1 MLDMKYDQPFGEYRS
16 AEGLNKSGID
26 RLLLCPAEFR
36 AMLDQEPAEP
46 TPAMKFGTMFHTR
59 ALQPALYARTYH
71 VMEHDPRTKDGK
83 AEKAEAEAR
92 GETVISLADFDK
104 ASRML
109 QNMHAH
115 PKVEALLGRL
125 RGDAE
130 VSVYWEQDVDGE
142 SIQCKGRIDRLAILP
157 SGEVVAVDLKTTSGN
172 LTPDAI
178 SRHVAQFAY
187 HRQSAWY
194 VHGLAAQGLAV
205 NAFVFVF
212 VQTTAPYLC
221 TAVTLDAEA
230 EALGM
235 RECEM
240 AARIYKQCRD
250 SGEWPSYSADIEE
263 VGLPLW
269 YDRISPA
276 ASAMPTRFD

>member
-1 MLDMKYDQPFGEYRS
+1 MLTTIYDESFEAYRH

-26 RLLLCPAEFR
+26 KLLLCPAEYKA
-36 AMLDQEPAEP
+36 AMEQPAEP
-46 TPAMKFGTMFHTR
+46 TPAMRFGSMFHARVLT
-59 ALQPALYARTYH
+59 PNLYVNAYH
-71 VMEHDPRTKDGK
+71 VMENDSRTKAGK
-83 AEKAEAEAR
+83 DEKARAE
-92 GETVISLADFDK
+92 GEGLELISQADFNR
-104 ASRML
+104 ASAML
-109 QNMHAH
+109 QSLHTH
-115 PKVEALLGRL
+115 PKVDALLSRL
-125 RGDAE
+125 PGDPE

-142 SIQCKGRIDRLAILP
+142 KIQAKGRVDRLAILP
-157 SGEVVAVDLKTTSGN
+157 SGEVVAVDLKTTSGA

-178 SRHVAQFAY
+178 SRHVATYGY

-194 VHGLAAQGLAV
+194 VHGLACQGLAV

-212 VQTTAPYLC
+212 VQTQAPYLC

-230 EALGM
+230 EALGK

-240 AARIYKQCRD
+240 AARIYRNCMK